1 MVKLVQLV
9 VQLKLNVF
17 ILIIGC
23 FQLCLK
29 KKFYKQLVKSF
40 SFLIFSLI
48 FLILGPKFLQV
59 YLTVPVGILETII
72 PKAEENGYRAIV
84 ITCDHPTD
92 RMRDYI
98 LPLFDEASKT
108 IDLELQ
114 KSMPMPNMNF
124 PDILVKQEFST
135 GSVTWANVEW
145 IKRLTKLPIIC
156 KGILSPIDAEL
167 AIKYGANGIIVR
179 SIFSHI

>member
-1 MVKLVQLV
+1 MYSTMPEEKVLQTTGKFLFLF
-9 VQLKLNVF
+9 F
-17 ILIIGC
+17 ISLT
-23 FQLCLK
+23 
-29 KKFYKQLVKSF
+29 
-40 SFLIFSLI
+40 FLRS
-48 FLILGPKFLQV
+48 GPKFLHI
-59 YLTVPVGILETII
+59 YLTTPTEILQRIL

-98 LPLFDEASKT
+98 LPLFAEASKT

-114 KSMPMPNMNF
+114 KSMPMPNMNL
-124 PDILVKQEFST
+124 PDIIVKQEFST